1 MKYDIENRVKDNSI
15 VNLTDYLNVIDIY
28 EDGDTET
35 ALELAIGLM
44 TLGFGGEFEADSRE
58 VRRLLRNREY
68 TASISNKNYQNKV
81 AATKENQIAKLQ
93 LEEIAEMIRNGA
105 TQQIIAD
112 SLNVSLDTIKYRVRV
127 MKEKYPDIY
136 EKCKKCKKVGVSVHD
151 KDDENDNEKENEK
164 ENGSGNDT
172 HHNPLSIEHLFEEIK
187 RREAAGE

>member
-1 MKYDIENRVKDNSI
+1 MYANNE
-15 VNLTDYLNVIDIY
+15 TGVIY
-28 EDGDTET
+28 P
-35 ALELAIGLM
+35 
-44 TLGFGGEFEADSRE
+44 
-58 VRRLLRNREY
+58 V
-68 TASISNKNYQNKV
+68 
-81 AATKENQIAKLQ
+81 
-93 LEEIAEMIRNGA
+93 EEIAEMIRNGA

-127 MKEKYPDIY
+127 MKEKYPEIY

-151 KDDENDNEKENEK
+151 KDNENDNEKENEK